1 MSAESR
7 ESPRNDTAACQDG
20 EADRNTADTDTNW
33 VVAIDVESLS
43 RPEHQ
48 NRKEVRSG
56 DEGDDEG
63 RAKDARI
70 LSQPLREHG
79 MLRKLGLPQEE
90 THQQDDAEDERCKD
104 VGRASWVLVTA
115 PLHAHHEQQ
124 LSHHQHT
131 IRIVRMRYK

>member
-1 MSAESR
+1 LSIMSAESR

-79 MLRKLGLPQEE
+79 MLPNLASHKKKPTSKTTPRMSGAR
-90 THQQDDAEDERCKD
+90 TWAEPH
-104 VGRASWVLVTA
+104 GYW
-115 PLHAHHEQQ
+115 
-124 LSHHQHT
+124 
-131 IRIVRMRYK
+131 